1 MPFRA
6 AVFTLALSLTP
17 SWNAR
22 GETSG
27 PPPAADPPT
36 VAAVQ
41 GDVDDAMNA
50 ANEFLTGCN
59 SDRSSPGM
67 AADPPCSRQFL
78 HVPDGWPKT
87 HLHLA
92 RDIFDYSAFYQH
104 RSFIDKCGRPGLEAS
119 CQDGIEGHRILF
131 YAGHGTPEGFTA
143 ISLLPI
149 ELRTFSVGD
158 RGVRY
163 LFTLSCNLFAHGRLI
178 SGSQSTDFTCPQCF
192 DPQVFD
198 VNKKSTEPG
207 FVMANVFHS
216 WGMNYEQQPKF
227 RSPLNPHLRLACG
240 ASTIIG
246 VANEAMHPFWHYF
259 SNAHLTPADSFLVGL
274 YDPTRAKGAIVPLC
288 ISRGD
293 SYQGSG
299 LVDSSFK
306 DEPLAQDPESM
317 GNSIFIAYPVK
328 ADPQPQFLA
337 AFRAGS
343 AKTDPGTR
351 PATPADVQRLPVL
364 SVDPAPTPSFLRGV
378 SFGGQAR
385 GHGFQGDSAKELG
398 LKLGLDLDKG
408 GASFDRND
416 LCVVRQPKSGS
427 MVFSWRPVAPGGG
440 GQFAAAW
447 KESVERAGTAL
458 AEVLLQNLSVKDD
471 QKPGIGAG
479 EPIVFRVQHDGAPK
493 QQNLAANEFAA
504 QKFDREHGFDRG
516 QGCLYARLPLAYRQ
530 DRLEVE
536 IAGEGAEKLVKVCP
550 LSALSED
557 TFSPAADSPQDT
569 CARSATPLVSV
580 VYSGRAFHAGKAD
593 VHYTSFDTALQAA
606 RDRVK
611 RDEPGG
617 EYEDPDVRVVY
628 RAAPAHCGQSEMYL
642 MYRFDFQP
650 KPASRLQGFPPLVI
664 ELPAQELRDKVG
676 NNVKTVEETWD
687 CEP

>member
-1 MPFRA
+1 MTDVNR
-6 AVFTLALSLTP
+6 TIALL
-17 SWNAR
+17 
-22 GETSG
+22 
-27 PPPAADPPT
+27 
-36 VAAVQ
+36 
-41 GDVDDAMNA
+41 
-50 ANEFLTGCN
+50 F
-59 SDRSSPGM
+59 PG
-67 AADPPCSRQFL
+67 Q
-78 HVPDGWPKT
+78 
-87 HLHLA
+87 
-92 RDIFDYSAFYQH
+92 
-104 RSFIDKCGRPGLEAS
+104 
-119 CQDGIEGHRILF
+119 
-131 YAGHGTPEGFTA
+131 
-143 ISLLPI
+143 
-149 ELRTFSVGD
+149 
-158 RGVRY
+158 
-163 LFTLSCNLFAHGRLI
+163 
-178 SGSQSTDFTCPQCF
+178 GSQSVGMGKDLFENFPLARQTFEEADDALGYKLSQLCF
-192 DPQVFD
+192 DGPEDQ
-198 VNKKSTEPG
+198 
-207 FVMANVFHS
+207 
-216 WGMNYEQQPKF
+216 
-227 RSPLNPHLRLACG
+227 LRLTEITQPAILTVSIAALRVLETRIPKPAFVAGHSLGEYSAHVSAGTFAFADAVRAVRNRGKYMQEAVPVGVG
-240 ASTIIG
+240 AM
-246 VANEAMHPFWHYF
+246 A
-259 SNAHLTPADSFLVGL
+259 
-274 YDPTRAKGAIVPLC
+274 AI
-288 ISRGD
+288 
-293 SYQGSG
+293 
-299 LVDSSFK
+299 
-306 DEPLAQDPESM
+306 
-317 GNSIFIAYPVK
+317 
-328 ADPQPQFLA
+328 
-337 AFRAGS
+337 
-343 AKTDPGTR
+343 
-351 PATPADVQRLPVL
+351 
-364 SVDPAPTPSFLRGV
+364 
-378 SFGGQAR
+378 
-385 GHGFQGDSAKELG
+385 
-398 LKLGLDLDKG
+398 LGLDLDKG

-516 QGCLYARLPLAYRQ
+516 QGCLYARLPLVYRQ
-530 DRLEVE
+530 DGLEVE